1 MKVQALGHA
10 VVKVRNRERAEQF
23 YNGVLGIPIAAR
35 HETMPMTFFTLGNHH
50 DLAVL
55 AVGDDAPAA
64 PRNSPG
70 LYHLAFKIGDT
81 LDELRAAK
89 EKLEA
94 AGVKIDATIDHTV
107 SQSLYLRDPDGNG
120 VELYWDRPQEM
131 WPRTSDGGIAMYT
144 RRLDLQSLLD
154 EAAD

>member
-10 VVKVRNRERAEQF
+10 VVKVRNLERAEQF
-23 YNGVLGIPIAAR
+23 YSGVLGMPVAAR

-55 AVGDDAPAA
+55 AVGEDAPDP
-64 PRNSPG
+64 PRNAPG

-89 EKLEA
+89 TRLEE
-94 AGVKIDATIDHTV
+94 AGVKIDAVIDHTV

-120 VELYWDRPQEM
+120 IELYIDGSDVWKEHPQQVAQGV
-131 WPRTSDGGIAMYT
+131 PLA
-144 RRLDLQSLLD
+144 L
-154 EAAD
+154 

>member
-10 VVKVRNRERAEQF
+10 VLKVRNQERAEQF

-35 HETMPMTFFTLGNHH
+35 HERMPMTFFTLGNHH

-81 LDELRAAK
+81 LDELRAAE

-94 AGVKIDATIDHTV
+94 AGVKIDATIDHIV
-107 SQSLYLRDPDGNG
+107 SKSLYLRDPDGNG
-120 VELYWDRPQEM
+120 IELYIDASDVWKEDPQQVAQGA
-131 WPRTSDGGIAMYT
+131 PIA
-144 RRLDLQSLLD
+144 L
-154 EAAD
+154 

>member
-10 VVKVRNRERAEQF
+10 VVKVRNQERAEQF

-94 AGVKIDATIDHTV
+94 AGVKIDATIDHIV
-107 SQSLYLRDPDGNG
+107 SKSLYLRDPDGNG
-120 VELYWDRPQEM
+120 IELYVDA
-131 WPRTSDGGIAMYT
+131 SDVWKE
-144 RRLDLQSLLD
+144 DP
-154 EAAD
+154 E

>member
-10 VVKVRNRERAEQF
+10 VVKVRNQERAEQF
-23 YNGVLGIPIAAR
+23 YSGVLGIPIAAR

-55 AVGDDAPAA
+55 AVGDDAPEA

-120 VELYWDRPQEM
+120 IELYIDGSDVWKEDPQQVAQGA
-131 WPRTSDGGIAMYT
+131 PLA
-144 RRLDLQSLLD
+144 L
-154 EAAD
+154 